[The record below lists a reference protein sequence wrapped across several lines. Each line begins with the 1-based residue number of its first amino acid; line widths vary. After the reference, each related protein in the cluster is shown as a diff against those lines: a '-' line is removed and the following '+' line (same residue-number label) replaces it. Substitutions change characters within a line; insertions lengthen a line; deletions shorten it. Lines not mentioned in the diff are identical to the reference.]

1 MLLQNVSVFLFHCC
15 IIFHCVNV
23 PQLFYQ
29 LILDYFQILA
39 IVNNAAMNKGVHIFF
54 CIGVLGSLG
63 YIPGNGISRSKGS
76 LVFKILRILYIV
88 FHSGCTRLHSH
99 QQCTRVS
106 LSLHPRQYMSFVDIL
121 MVVTL
126 MDVR

>member
-1 MLLQNVSVFLFHCC
+1 
-15 IIFHCVNV
+15 
-23 PQLFYQ
+23 
-29 LILDYFQILA
+29 
-39 IVNNAAMNKGVHIFF
+39 MNKGVNIFF

-63 YIPGNGISRSKGS
+63 YIPGNGISSSKGS